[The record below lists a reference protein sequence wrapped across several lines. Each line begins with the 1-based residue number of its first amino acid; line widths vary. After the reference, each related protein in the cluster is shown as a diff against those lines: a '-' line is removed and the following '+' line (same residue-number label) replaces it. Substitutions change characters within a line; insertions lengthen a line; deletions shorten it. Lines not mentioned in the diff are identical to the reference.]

1 MQTLKDEA
9 LSVISKLPNESTI
22 DDLMYELYVI
32 EKIRKAEEAIERG
45 ETITSEQLKK
55 EIEQW

>member
-22 DDLMYELYVI
+22 DDLMYELYVS